1 MNKPLILAFALLVF
15 AGCGPKS
22 TIKSTND
29 VRLAG
34 LTQIWTKYQ
43 AVNAGEVP
51 KSLDE
56 FKAFAEERGTFAVHE
71 DLESVGD
78 LFVSDADGQPFVM
91 LFGKEQFK
99 HGGAKVIAHEASATD
114 GKVWIATYGGAPAQI
129 TESELKNLKK

>member
-78 LFVSDADGQPFVM
+78 GRQSLDCD
-91 LFGKEQFK
+91 LRWR
-99 HGGAKVIAHEASATD
+99 TR
-114 GKVWIATYGGAPAQI
+114 TNYGI
-129 TESELKNLKK
+129 RT